1 MFAVTNEKI
10 TKKASETMI
19 NIEIADS
26 KNCNGDYSLFITFDY
41 NSAIVEAIKE
51 FPTRFWN
58 KDEKSWELPFNQLGN
73 VANKLS
79 AFGDIT
85 ISGKYI
91 KLDTDEVQ
99 IPKDYVFKTK
109 PFEHQLDGVKFG
121 LNHNKWLLGDEQGL
135 GKALALDTKVYTPTG
150 YKLMRDIS
158 VGDYVFAKDGTPT
171 RVSAIYNHHNVE
183 MYRITFSDGVSVDC
197 CKDHLWK
204 IHDVHGV
211 KVVDTKWFT
220 EQDQFGKIRLNNLY
234 SKGYGYKYWIDRCN
248 PVQFEYQQVPV
259 QPYVLG
265 ALLGDGNLTS
275 NSIGFTTADDE
286 MVKKINANLRQGYVL
301 SSSKSMANIDYN
313 IVGTKGKLN
322 TIKQDLIN
330 LGLWKTNSH
339 TKFVPDVYKYNSVSV
354 RTQVLQGLI
363 DTDGCASSG
372 NLLSFSTV
380 SKRLCDDVR
389 FLVESL
395 GGIVSC
401 SEKPCGYNGKI
412 TGVCYS
418 LTLKFDKPQRYCTLT
433 RKRALLKDRHFK
445 PRRKIV
451 SIERIENA
459 DAKCI
464 TVESS
469 EHLYIVDHFIVTHN
483 TKQVIDIAEIKKVKH
498 CLIVCCVNGL
508 KWNWKN
514 EVATHS
520 NSEAWILGQ
529 RTNKNGTTVIGSN
542 AEKYDDL
549 THINQLPKFIITNIE
564 TLRYK
569 VKTGRKVMQK
579 VNGRLKEVDEYAFP
593 ITERLQKL
601 CKSGEIEMIAV
612 DEAHT
617 CKNPDAEQAKQ
628 ILQITA
634 PIQIAMT
641 GTPLMNKPLDL
652 YMPLKWLGYEKHG
665 FWAFK
670 NHHCNFGGYGGH
682 EVVGYKHLEEL
693 TDTLDTMMLRRLKDE
708 VLDLPE
714 KTLINEYVEMG
725 SEQARIYAM
734 AHSDIVSNIDKLKMA
749 NNPLAELIRL
759 RQATGNPE
767 ILSDVTENAKFDRM
781 EELVDDAVENGK
793 KVVIFSNWTQITNP
807 AFKRLSK
814 KYRGVMITGET
825 KDNLRQEYVNEFQN
839 NDRVKFIIGTIGAL
853 GTGLTLHAGS
863 VEIFLDE
870 PWNMALK
877 EQAIDRCHRIG
888 QKNNITVYTLLC
900 KDTIDERINSLVE
913 KKGQMSEVLID
924 GKIEGDKNALI
935 NYLLS

>member
-41 NSAIVEAIKE
+41 NSAIVETIKA

-135 GKALALDTKVYTPTG
+135 GK
-150 YKLMRDIS
+150 
-158 VGDYVFAKDGTPT
+158 
-171 RVSAIYNHHNVE
+171 
-183 MYRITFSDGVSVDC
+183 
-197 CKDHLWK
+197 
-204 IHDVHGV
+204 
-211 KVVDTKWFT
+211 
-220 EQDQFGKIRLNNLY
+220 
-234 SKGYGYKYWIDRCN
+234 
-248 PVQFEYQQVPV
+248 
-259 QPYVLG
+259 
-265 ALLGDGNLTS
+265 
-275 NSIGFTTADDE
+275 
-286 MVKKINANLRQGYVL
+286 
-301 SSSKSMANIDYN
+301 
-313 IVGTKGKLN
+313 
-322 TIKQDLIN
+322 
-330 LGLWKTNSH
+330 
-339 TKFVPDVYKYNSVSV
+339 
-354 RTQVLQGLI
+354 
-363 DTDGCASSG
+363 
-372 NLLSFSTV
+372 
-380 SKRLCDDVR
+380 
-389 FLVESL
+389 
-395 GGIVSC
+395 
-401 SEKPCGYNGKI
+401 
-412 TGVCYS
+412 
-418 LTLKFDKPQRYCTLT
+418 
-433 RKRALLKDRHFK
+433 
-445 PRRKIV
+445 
-451 SIERIENA
+451 
-459 DAKCI
+459 
-464 TVESS
+464 
-469 EHLYIVDHFIVTHN
+469 
-483 TKQVIDIAEIKKVKH
+483 TKQVIDIAEVKKVKH

-542 AEKYDDL
+542 AERYDDL

-579 VNGRLKEVDEYAFP
+579 VNGGLKEVDEYAFP

-601 CKSGEIEMIAV
+601 CTSGEIEMIAV
-612 DEAHT
+612 DEFHK

-734 AHSDIVSNIDKLKMA
+734 AHSDIISNIDKLKMA

-781 EELVDDAVENGK
+781 EELVDDAIENGK